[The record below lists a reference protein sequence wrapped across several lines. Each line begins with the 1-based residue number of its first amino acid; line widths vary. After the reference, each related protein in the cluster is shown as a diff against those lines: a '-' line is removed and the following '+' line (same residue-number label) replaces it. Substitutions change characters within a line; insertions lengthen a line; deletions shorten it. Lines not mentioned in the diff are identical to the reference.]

1 MKSIFKYFILAAFGI
16 AAQLEAV
23 SVSASVD
30 VNTISQSDVFTFKV
44 EAKDADSSPSV
55 DISPLLQSFTIVS
68 GPAQQTNIQWINGTM
83 ASSRSLTW
91 TLIANKSGTILIPPL
106 SVTFGGKRYKT
117 NPITMVVNSDG
128 NAGTTDA
135 DIFIIAAAD
144 KETAFVG
151 EQVTV
156 SYKLFTRVNLSLT
169 SVEYPKGIGF
179 WVEDLRKP
187 ASPRHR
193 DTQVNGVRYRAYTLY
208 EAALFPTKTG
218 KLFVDPMTVNCA
230 VSVSQKRKKDP
241 FFDSPFMDSFFNQ
254 TVPKVI
260 RSKKVE
266 INVKPYPKDKP
277 SDFTGAVGTFT
288 VESKL
293 DAEKVKVNEA
303 VTFTINIK
311 GTGNFNLFSLPEIT
325 FQNDIQVHSPTS
337 VFQKETL
344 RDKLTGELTVE
355 YILIP
360 REAGRVH
367 IPKVDLAF
375 FNPETQLWD
384 RAKTPGHSLLVEEGD
399 QAAAASGLSRSEVE
413 LLKEDIHYIKT
424 DAPSW
429 HKKGSSPISIAAW
442 ILYGFAALLFL
453 APYPLESARKKAIA
467 SAPERR
473 SKAALRKAI
482 KALSGI
488 TDNPDSEISGTIYHY
503 LSEKCG
509 LDVQAMDPI
518 GAQEIL
524 KDKIPEALQ
533 TEILRILSACDAVR
547 YAPGQEF
554 EASQWVEDAISVLT
568 QIDAQL
574 S

>member
-1 MKSIFKYFILAAFGI
+1 MNSIIKYLILAAIGMT
-16 AAQLEAV
+16 ANLEAV

-30 VNTISQSDVFTFKV
+30 VGTIGLSDVFTFKV
-44 EAKDADSSPSV
+44 EAKDADNTPSV
-55 DISPLLQSFTIVS
+55 DISPLLKSFTIVS
-68 GPAQQTNIQWINGTM
+68 GPAQQTNIHWVNGKM

-91 TLIANKSGTILIPPL
+91 TLIANKSGTLVIPSL

-117 NPITMVVNSDG
+117 NPITMIVNSDG
-128 NAGTTDA
+128 NTAATNA
-135 DIFIIAAAD
+135 DIFIIAEAD

-156 SYKLFTRVNLSLT
+156 SYKLFTRVNLSLS

-193 DTQVNGVRYRAYTLY
+193 DTQINGVRYRSYTLY

-241 FFDSPFMDSFFNQ
+241 LFDSPFFDSFFTQ
-254 TVPKVI
+254 TVSKVI

-266 INVKPYPKDKP
+266 INVKLYPKGKP

-288 VESKL
+288 LDSKL
-293 DAEKVKVNEA
+293 DAENLKVNEA
-303 VTFTINIK
+303 VTFTVNLK
-311 GTGNFNLFSLPEIT
+311 GTGNFNQFSLPEIT
-325 FQNDIQVHSPTS
+325 FQNDIQVHTPTS
-337 VFQKETL
+337 VFRKEAL
-344 RDKLTGELTVE
+344 RDKLTGELTIE

-360 REAGRVH
+360 REAGRVY
-367 IPKVDLAF
+367 IPKVDLAY

-384 RAKTPGHSLLVEEGD
+384 RAKTLGHSLVVEEGD

-429 HKKGSSPISIAAW
+429 RKKGASPISIAAW
-442 ILYGFAALLFL
+442 LMYGFSALLFL
-453 APYPLESARKKAIA
+453 SPYPLESARKKAIA

-473 SKAALRKAI
+473 SKAALRKAV
-482 KALSGI
+482 KTLSRI
-488 TDNPDSEISGTIYHY
+488 IENPDSEISGTIYHY

-524 KDKIPEALQ
+524 KDKISEEMQ

-554 EASQWVEDAISVLT
+554 EVSQFIEDAKSILT
-568 QIDAQL
+568 QIDEQL